1 MLWKHLLTAKN
12 QKLTPTSSIG
22 PNTSNI
28 KVYKMK
34 KILKNLWEAFV
45 EARLEAAKAQVK
57 HHSY

>member
-1 MLWKHLLTAKN
+1 MLWKYLLTVKN
-12 QKLTPTSSIG
+12 QKHMLMSSIG
-22 PNTSNI
+22 PNTLNI